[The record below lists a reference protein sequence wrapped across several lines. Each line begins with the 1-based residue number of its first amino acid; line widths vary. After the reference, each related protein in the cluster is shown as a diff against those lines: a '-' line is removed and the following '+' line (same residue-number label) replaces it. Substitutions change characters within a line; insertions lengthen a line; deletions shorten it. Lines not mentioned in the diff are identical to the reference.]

1 MADLSTRMNNLI
13 NESTEKAA
21 KVVNTYAKPKYIAAL
36 IEIVISSVAIVGI
49 QVVAM
54 GFDFSK
60 LAQPEFWARTLALT
74 ICIFLLYRAVIN
86 ARYDKT
92 AQRENVLEAKKEY
105 EDLNKK
111 KDLDLKDFLQEFN
124 LNTKIGVYVGKI
136 NKRINRLERKKIK
149 TYNAKKKKALTAQ
162 IDVLK
167 QEINPDRVREVIDII
182 HVKYYMVWYDD
193 FQDVERVGGN
203 GKLNTRGNQSYKKN
217 FNKFSLWSMW
227 SYFICA
233 IVLSMSFWTFGD
245 TTTITIIAN
254 VLSSAIMIVTRV
266 LTAYIQA
273 DRIYDSTITASY
285 VCRSDILKEYYVWQ
299 KKQVKETQNKM
310 VVKAE
315 EPSEIKPNLLG
326 TQPITIIDKD
336 VV

>member
-1 MADLSTRMNNLI
+1 MADLSARMNNII

-36 IEIVISSVAIVGI
+36 IEIVISSIAIVGI

-92 AQRENVLEAKKEY
+92 AQRENVLDAKKEY
-105 EDLNKK
+105 DDLNKN

-167 QEINPDRVREVIDII
+167 QEINPDGVREVIDII

-217 FNKFSLWSMW
+217 FNKYSVWSIW

-233 IVLSMSFWTFGD
+233 IILSMSFWTFGD

-254 VLSSAIMIVTRV
+254 VLSSAIMIVTRIM
-266 LTAYIQA
+266 TAYIQA

-285 VCRSDILKEYYVWQ
+285 VCKSDILKEYYVWQ
-299 KKQVKETQNKM
+299 KNQAKETQNKM

-315 EPSEIKPNLLG
+315 EQSEIKPILLG

>member
-111 KDLDLKDFLQEFN
+111 KDLDLKDFLAEFN

-136 NKRINRLERKKIK
+136 NKRMYKLERKRIK
-149 TYNAKKKKALTAQ
+149 TYNFKKKEKLTTQ
-162 IDVLK
+162 IETLK
-167 QEINPDRVREVIDII
+167 KEISKEHVEEIIDYIR
-182 HVKYYMVWYDD
+182 VKYYMVWYDD

-203 GKLNTRGNQSYKKN
+203 GKLNTRGNQSYKRN
-217 FNKFSLWSMW
+217 FNKYSVWSIW

-233 IVLSMSFWTFGD
+233 IILSMSFWTFGD
-245 TTTITIIAN
+245 TSTITIIAN
-254 VLSSAIMIVTRV
+254 VLSSMIMIVTRIM
-266 LTAYIQA
+266 TAYIQA

-285 VCRSDILKEYYVWQ
+285 VCRSDILKQYFAWQ
-299 KKQVKETQNKM
+299 KNQVKESENKII
-310 VVKAE
+310 VKTE
-315 EPSEIKPNLLG
+315 EQSEIKPILLG
-326 TQPITIIDKD
+326 SQPVAIIDKD